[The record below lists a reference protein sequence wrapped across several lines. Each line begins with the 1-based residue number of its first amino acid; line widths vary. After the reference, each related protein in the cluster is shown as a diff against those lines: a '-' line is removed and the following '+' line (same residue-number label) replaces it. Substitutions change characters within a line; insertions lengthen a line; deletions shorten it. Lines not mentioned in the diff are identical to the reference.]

1 MTEFK
6 FGCALD
12 MMFKRFSRYAL
23 YVKRLVASCVMLT
36 VSYNAIAGTTVDGID
51 YSIQSA
57 KSAQIL
63 VTLSSPLANTP
74 YSFTIDNPA
83 RLAIDIPNS
92 SLNLESKNIPIDSG
106 LVKSIRAVEAGGRT
120 RLVISL
126 LELVPYEVR
135 TENNQVF
142 ISLAG
147 AEQKAVVTTESKTS
161 EAVNSTQAPIAGD
174 EVKNVDFKRRVDGS
188 AVITVDLSNENAA
201 ISLNEKGDKIV
212 ADFYGFKLPEKLSRR
227 LDVTD
232 FATPAQYVDFYSTSS
247 GARLA
252 ITASGRYEHLA
263 YQAGSEYTIELKP
276 LSKEEAEAAMRDEL
290 GYSGEKLSLNFQNI
304 EVRAVLQLI
313 ADFTGLNIV
322 ASDAVKGNITLRLK
336 NVPWDQ
342 ALDIILKTQGLGMR
356 KSGNVVLVAP
366 NTELAARER
375 EEMEAHKQKV
385 DLSPLHTEF
394 YTISYAKASDIAT
407 ILKAKEN
414 SILTSRGN
422 VTVDART
429 NTLMV
434 LESSEKHEE
443 VAKLIVKLDV
453 PIKQVMIESR
463 IVIANDDF
471 SRDLGVRTGVSAYD
485 ISGSD
490 VSTMTGSATGANNT
504 LSSIVDVLNGNS
516 TEWTYANQSDR
527 YNFNLPAGGS
537 AGRIGFAIL
546 GSDYLVDLELSA
558 LQTEGR
564 GEVVSN
570 PRVVTS
576 NQMEA
581 KIEQGVDIPYQ
592 EASSSGATSVSFKK
606 AVLSL
611 SVTPQITPD
620 DRVVMDLKVNKDS
633 VGGIYSGVPS
643 VNTRSVQTQ
652 VLVNN
657 GDTVVLGGIYETT
670 SAEGETKVPLL
681 GDIPILGYLFR
692 STSKSNTKSE
702 LLIFVTPK
710 ILSESL
716 ASSM

>member
-1 MTEFK
+1 MVYLKLKWWEVAMPQIMKRNDRLLSVLLIF
-6 FGCALD
+6 C
-12 MMFKRFSRYAL
+12 MMVGAR
-23 YVKRLVASCVMLT
+23 ASLAAV
-36 VSYNAIAGTTVDGID
+36 TVDSID

-57 KSAQIL
+57 NSAQIM
-63 VTLSSPLANTP
+63 VTLSSPSSEEP

-83 RLAIDIPNS
+83 RLAIDLPGT
-92 SLNLESKNIPIDSG
+92 SLNLPNKSIAVDSG
-106 LVKSIRAVEAGGRT
+106 LIKSIRAVESGGRT
-120 RLVISL
+120 RLVVSL
-126 LELVPYEVR
+126 LEVVPYEIR

-142 ISLAG
+142 ISLSG
-147 AEQKAVVTTESKTS
+147 SGKSGEVTQATTKGNSS
-161 EAVNSTQAPIAGD
+161 VNNSTSAVAEIRD
-174 EVKNVDFKRRVDGS
+174 IDFKRRVDGS
-188 AVITVDLSNENAA
+188 AVVTVTLSNENAA
-201 ISLNEKGDKIV
+201 VSVNEKGDKIIT
-212 ADFYGFKLPEKLSRR
+212 DFYNFKLPEKLSRR

-232 FATPAQYVDFYSTSS
+232 FATAAQYVDFYPTST

-252 ITASGRYEHLA
+252 ITASGLFEHLA
-263 YQAGSEYTIELKP
+263 YQAGNKYTIELKP
-276 LSKEEAEAAMRDEL
+276 LSKDEAEAAKRDAL

-322 ASDAVKGNITLRLK
+322 ASDAVNGNITLRLK

-366 NTELAARER
+366 NSELASREK
-375 EEMEAHKQKV
+375 EELEAQKQKV

-394 YTISYAKASDIAT
+394 YTVSFAKASDIAV

-414 SILTSRGN
+414 SILSSRGN
-422 VTVDART
+422 VTVDTRT

-434 LESSEKHEE
+434 LESGEKQEE
-443 VAKLIVKLDV
+443 VAKLIKKLDV
-453 PIKQVMIESR
+453 PVKQVMIESR

-471 SRDLGVRTGVSAYD
+471 SRDLGVRTGVSAYNVD
-485 ISGSD
+485 GSD
-490 VSTMTGSATGANNT
+490 VSTVTGTATGANDT
-504 LSSIVDVLNGNS
+504 LASIVNVLNGNA
-516 TEWTYANQSDR
+516 TEWSYANQSDR

-537 AGRIGFAIL
+537 AGTIGLAIL
-546 GSDYLVDLELSA
+546 GSDFLVDLELSA

-576 NQMEA
+576 NQKEA

-611 SVTPQITPD
+611 AVTPQITPD

-643 VNTRSVQTQ
+643 INTRSVQTQ

-657 GDTVVLGGIYETT
+657 GDTVVLGGIYETS

-692 STSKSNTKSE
+692 STSKSDTKSE

>member
-1 MTEFK
+1 MIRPEINSCGITMT
-6 FGCALD
+6 GI
-12 MMFKRFSRYAL
+12 SRYAL
-23 YVKRLVASCVMLT
+23 SIMLT
-36 VSYNAIAGTTVDGID
+36 LFALMLLHVKAANAAVTVDGID
-51 YSIQSA
+51 YTVQSA
-57 KSAQIL
+57 QSAQLL
-63 VTLSSPLANTP
+63 VTLSSPAPQEP

-83 RLAIDIPNS
+83 RLVIDLPGT
-92 SLNLESKNIPIDSG
+92 SLALQSKNIAVNSG
-106 LVKSIRAVEAGGRT
+106 LLKNIRAVEAGGRS
-120 RLVISL
+120 RLVVSL
-126 LELVPYEVR
+126 LEVVPYDVR
-135 TENNQVF
+135 TENNQVY
-142 ISLAG
+142 ISLTGGGQASAAG
-147 AEQKAVVTTESKTS
+147 SPSSTAASNISPPISTSATVVT
-161 EAVNSTQAPIAGD
+161 D
-174 EVKNVDFKRRVDGS
+174 VDFKRRADGS
-188 AVITVDLSNENAA
+188 GVVTVTLSNENAA
-201 ISLNEKGDKIV
+201 VSTNEKGDKIV
-212 ADFYGFKLPEKLSRR
+212 TDFYNYKLPEKFTRR

-232 FATPAQYVDFYSTSS
+232 FATPAQFIDFYSTSS

-252 ITASGRYEHLA
+252 IAATGLYEHLA
-263 YQAGSEYTIELKP
+263 YQTGNQYTIELKP
-276 LSKEEAEAAMRDEL
+276 LSKDEAEAVKRDKL

-322 ASDAVKGNITLRLK
+322 ASDAVRGNITLRLK

-366 NTELAARER
+366 NAELAAREK
-375 EEMEAHKQKV
+375 EEMEAQKQKV

-394 YTISYAKASDIAT
+394 YTVSYAKASDIAT

-414 SILTSRGN
+414 SILTSRGS
-422 VTVDART
+422 VTVDTRT

-434 LESSEKHEE
+434 LESGEKHEE
-443 VAKLIVKLDV
+443 VAKLITKLDV

-471 SRDLGVRTGVSAYD
+471 SRDLGVRTGVSGYS
-485 ISGSD
+485 INGSD
-490 VSTMTGSATGANNT
+490 VSTVSGTATGANNT
-504 LSSIVDVLNGNS
+504 MASIVDVMNGNA
-516 TEWTYANQSDR
+516 TEWSYDSQSNR

-537 AGRIGFAIL
+537 AGTIGLAIL
-546 GSDYLVDLELSA
+546 GADYLVDLELSA

-611 SVTPQITPD
+611 AVTPQITPD

-643 VNTRSVQTQ
+643 INTRSVQTQ

-657 GDTVVLGGIYETT
+657 GDTVVLGGIYETS

-716 ASSM
+716 AASM

>member
-1 MTEFK
+1 MSIFK
-6 FGCALD
+6 SSYLSFPIFGMSEKTLPI
-12 MMFKRFSRYAL
+12 KKLLSSLVLFS
-23 YVKRLVASCVMLT
+23 
-36 VSYNAIAGTTVDGID
+36 VSTIAMAVTTVDGID

-57 KSAQIL
+57 RSAQIV
-63 VTLSSPLANTP
+63 VTLSSPLNEEP

-92 SLNLESKNIPIDSG
+92 SLNLVSKNISVDSG
-106 LVKSIRAVEAGGRT
+106 LVKNIRAVESGGRT
-120 RLVISL
+120 RLVVSL
-126 LELVPYEVR
+126 LEVVPYEVR

-142 ISLAG
+142 ISLTG
-147 AEQKAVVTTESKTS
+147 VGQPTTIQRNES
-161 EAVNSTQAPIAGD
+161 VNLATNKNQNATGNA
-174 EVKNVDFKRRVDGS
+174 VKNIDFKRRVDGS
-188 AVITVDLSNENAA
+188 AIISIELNNENAA
-201 ISLNEKGDKIV
+201 VSLNEKGDKIV
-212 ADFYGFKLPEKLSRR
+212 ADFYGFELPEKLKRR

-232 FATPAQYVDFYSTSS
+232 FATPAQYVDLYSTSS

-252 ITASGRYEHLA
+252 ITANGRYEHLA
-263 YQAGSEYTIELKP
+263 YQAGNEYTIELKP
-276 LSKEEAEAAMRDEL
+276 LSKEEAEAAKRDEL

-322 ASDAVKGNITLRLK
+322 ASDAVNGNITLRLK

-366 NTELAARER
+366 NTELSAREK
-375 EEMEAHKQKV
+375 EEMEAQKQKV

-394 YTISYAKASDIAT
+394 YTISYAKASDIAA

-414 SILTSRGN
+414 SILTARGN
-422 VTVDART
+422 VTVDTRT

-443 VAKLIVKLDV
+443 VAKLIAKLDV

-471 SRDLGVRTGVSAYD
+471 SRDLGVRTGVSGYN
-485 ISGSD
+485 ISGND
-490 VSTMTGSATGANNT
+490 VSTVTGTATGANNT

-516 TEWTYANQSDR
+516 TEWSYADQTDR

-537 AGRIGFAIL
+537 AGKIGFAIL

-581 KIEQGVDIPYQ
+581 KIEQGVDVPYQ

-643 VNTRSVQTQ
+643 INTRSVETQ

-657 GDTVVLGGIYETT
+657 GDTVVLGGIYET
-670 SAEGETKVPLL
+670 SAAEGETKVPLL

-692 STSKSNTKSE
+692 STSKSSTKSE

-710 ILSESL
+710 ILSDSL